1 MRRLNRGRGNEKEK
15 GSGVVDSFDVA
26 REDGA
31 IEERLERGGILEDE
45 ESDED
50 RKVCNTYRFN
60 LANTTL
66 REIFFKVTPPKK
78 IQSNALVSFFYPLYL
93 IL

>member
-45 ESDED
+45 E
-50 RKVCNTYRFN
+50 RR
-60 LANTTL
+60 
-66 REIFFKVTPPKK
+66 RR
-78 IQSNALVSFFYPLYL
+78 
-93 IL
+93 

>member
-15 GSGVVDSFDVA
+15 GSGVLDSFDVA

-45 ESDED
+45 E
-50 RKVCNTYRFN
+50 RRLKIGKC
-60 LANTTL
+60 
-66 REIFFKVTPPKK
+66 VTPITLSLDLAK
-78 IQSNALVSFFYPLYL
+78 FF
-93 IL
+93 